1 MTWFKIDFND
11 VFFNGLTTL
20 EIGCVVKY
28 KCLCQQMEVEEL
40 NEKQLKLNFSWKER
54 QFLIKHFLLSG
65 QFEDN
70 SRTVLGQSE
79 DKVGTILGQS
89 EDKPSNFL
97 SSKNNDLTIYNNIN
111 NINTRQE
118 EKRKEKKKYK
128 KRNFEEEFATWW
140 KECPRKVSKL
150 DAEKSFYRL
159 LESGSVTFEEL
170 LSGMKRYAE
179 YCRDKD
185 EQFIKHPS
193 TWLNQGC
200 WVDEY
205 KDKQK
210 AENFSWL

>member
-1 MTWFKIDFND
+1 
-11 VFFNGLTTL
+11 
-20 EIGCVVKY
+20 
-28 KCLCQQMEVEEL
+28 MEVEEL
-40 NEKQLKLNFSWKER
+40 NEKQLKSNFSWKER
-54 QFLIKHFLLSG
+54 QFLVKHFSIQE

-70 SRTVLGQSE
+70 SRTVSE
-79 DKVGTILGQS
+79 QN
-89 EDKPSNFL
+89 EDNSGNFL
-97 SSKNNDLTIYNNIN
+97 SSENNDLAIYNNIY

-118 EKRKEKKKYK
+118 EKRKEKKKINK
-128 KRNFEEEFATWW
+128 KRNFEEEFSTWW

-159 LESGSVTFEEL
+159 LESGSVTFDEL
-170 LSGMKRYAE
+170 LAGMKRYAE

-205 KDKQK
+205 KDSQK
-210 AENFSWL
+210 TEAFSWL